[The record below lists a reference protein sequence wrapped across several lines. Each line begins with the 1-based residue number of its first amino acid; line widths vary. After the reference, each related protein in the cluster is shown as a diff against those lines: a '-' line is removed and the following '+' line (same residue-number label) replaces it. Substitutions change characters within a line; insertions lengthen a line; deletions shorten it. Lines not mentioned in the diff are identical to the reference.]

1 MYEGACRLPEL
12 PEEFEGSEEPELVE
26 PEPDV
31 PLPEVPLPEVPLPE
45 VPLPVVPLP
54 DDELPVPDAALELD
68 ELFDEVTVL
77 CVEPGSTAA
86 TTPAVITL
94 AKLTVAV
101 AVVSRRRPRSRS
113 AMARA
118 RLRAAACRDARPRDD
133 PSRGSWLLMP
143 LVSHAQLYRP
153 FMNLLRRL

>member
-1 MYEGACRLPEL
+1 VYEGACRLPEL

-31 PLPEVPLPEVPLPE
+31 PLPDEPLPDDE
-45 VPLPVVPLP
+45 LPVP

-68 ELFDEVTVL
+68 ELFDEVTAL

-94 AKLTVAV
+94 AKLTAVVVA
-101 AVVSRRRPRSRS
+101 VSRRRPRSRS

>member
-12 PEEFEGSEEPELVE
+12 PEEFEGSEEPEPVE
-26 PEPDV
+26 PEPVVPLPDV
-31 PLPEVPLPEVPLPE
+31 PLPEDELPLPE
-45 VPLPVVPLP
+45 
-54 DDELPVPDAALELD
+54 DELPVPDAALELD
-68 ELFDEVTVL
+68 ELFDEVTAL

-94 AKLTVAV
+94 AKLTAVVVA
-101 AVVSRRRPRSRS
+101 VSRRRPRSRS

>member
-1 MYEGACRLPEL
+1 VYEGACRLPEL

-31 PLPEVPLPEVPLPE
+31 PLPEVPLPEVPLP
-45 VPLPVVPLP
+45 VVPLP
-54 DDELPVPDAALELD
+54 DDELPVPDAALELELD
-68 ELFDEVTVL
+68 ELFDEVTAL

-94 AKLTVAV
+94 AKLTAVVVA
-101 AVVSRRRPRSRS
+101 VSRRRPRSRS

>member
-31 PLPEVPLPEVPLPE
+31 PLPDEPLPDDE
-45 VPLPVVPLP
+45 LPVP

-68 ELFDEVTVL
+68 ELFDEVTAL

-94 AKLTVAV
+94 AKLTAVVVA
-101 AVVSRRRPRSRS
+101 VSRRRPRSRS

>member
-1 MYEGACRLPEL
+1 VYTGACRLPEL
-12 PEEFEGSEEPELVE
+12 PDEFEGSEEPELVE
-26 PEPDV
+26 PEPVV
-31 PLPEVPLPEVPLPE
+31 PLPD
-45 VPLPVVPLP
+45 VPLP

-94 AKLTVAV
+94 AKLT
-101 AVVSRRRPRSRS
+101 AVVVVASRRRPRSRS
-113 AMARA
+113 ALARA
-118 RLRAAACRDARPRDD
+118 RLRAAAWRDAVWPRDD

-143 LVSHAQLYRP
+143 SVCHAQL
-153 FMNLLRRL
+153 

>member
-1 MYEGACRLPEL
+1 MYVGACRLPEL

-31 PLPEVPLPEVPLPE
+31 PLPDE
-45 VPLPVVPLP
+45 PLP
-54 DDELPVPDAALELD
+54 DDEFPVPDAALELD

-94 AKLTVAV
+94 AKLTAVVVA
-101 AVVSRRRPRSRS
+101 VSRRRPRSRS

-118 RLRAAACRDARPRDD
+118 RLRAAAGRDAVRPRAD
-133 PSRGSWLLMP
+133 PSRGSWLLMS
-143 LVSHAQLYRP
+143 LVSHAQ
-153 FMNLLRRL
+153 M

>member
-1 MYEGACRLPEL
+1 MYVGACRLPEL
-12 PEEFEGSEEPELVE
+12 PDEFEGSEEPELVE
-26 PEPDV
+26 PEPVEPEPDV
-31 PLPEVPLPEVPLPE
+31 PLLD
-45 VPLPVVPLP
+45 VPLP
-54 DDELPVPDAALELD
+54 DDELPVPDAALELELD

-118 RLRAAACRDARPRDD
+118 RLRAAACRDAARSRDD

-143 LVSHAQLYRP
+143 SVSHAQLYRP

>member
-26 PEPDV
+26 PEPDE
-31 PLPEVPLPEVPLPE
+31 PLPDDE
-45 VPLPVVPLP
+45 LPVP

-94 AKLTVAV
+94 AKLTAVVVA
-101 AVVSRRRPRSRS
+101 VSRRRPRSRS
-113 AMARA
+113 ARA
-118 RLRAAACRDARPRDD
+118 RERQRAAAWRDAGRPRDD
-133 PSRGSWLLMP
+133 PSRGSWLLMS
-143 LVSHAQLYRP
+143 LVWHAQ
-153 FMNLLRRL
+153 M

>member
-1 MYEGACRLPEL
+1 MYVGACRLPEL
-12 PEEFEGSEEPELVE
+12 PDEFEGSEEPEFVEPELVE
-26 PEPDV
+26 PEFVEPELDV
-31 PLPEVPLPEVPLPE
+31 PP
-45 VPLPVVPLP
+45 P

-68 ELFDEVTVL
+68 EPLDEVTVL

-94 AKLTVAV
+94 AKLT
-101 AVVSRRRPRSRS
+101 AVVVVASRRRPRSRS

-118 RLRAAACRDARPRDD
+118 RLRAAAWRDAIRPRDD

-143 LVSHAQLYRP
+143 SVWHAQL
-153 FMNLLRRL
+153 

>member
-1 MYEGACRLPEL
+1 MVPPPPPDWIGVYEGACRLPEL

-31 PLPEVPLPEVPLPE
+31 PLPDE
-45 VPLPVVPLP
+45 PLP
-54 DDELPVPDAALELD
+54 DDEFPVPDAALELD

-118 RLRAAACRDARPRDD
+118 RLRAAAWRDAARSRDEA
-133 PSRGSWLLMP
+133 SRGSWLLIP
-143 LVSHAQLYRP
+143 LVSHAR
-153 FMNLLRRL
+153 M

>member
-26 PEPDV
+26 PEFV
-31 PLPEVPLPEVPLPE
+31 EPEPAEPE
-45 VPLPVVPLP
+45 PVVPLP

-68 ELFDEVTVL
+68 ELFDEVTAL

-94 AKLTVAV
+94 AKLTAVVVA
-101 AVVSRRRPRSRS
+101 VSRRRPRSRS

-118 RLRAAACRDARPRDD
+118 RLRAVAWRDAVRPRAD
-133 PSRGSWLLMP
+133 PSRGSWLLMS
-143 LVSHAQLYRP
+143 LV
-153 FMNLLRRL
+153 

>member
-26 PEPDV
+26 PEPD
-31 PLPEVPLPEVPLPE
+31 E
-45 VPLPVVPLP
+45 PLP

-68 ELFDEVTVL
+68 ELFDVVTVL

-94 AKLTVAV
+94 AKLT
-101 AVVSRRRPRSRS
+101 AVVVTASRRRPRSRS
-113 AMARA
+113 ARA
-118 RLRAAACRDARPRDD
+118 RERLR
-133 PSRGSWLLMP
+133 
-143 LVSHAQLYRP
+143 V
-153 FMNLLRRL
+153 